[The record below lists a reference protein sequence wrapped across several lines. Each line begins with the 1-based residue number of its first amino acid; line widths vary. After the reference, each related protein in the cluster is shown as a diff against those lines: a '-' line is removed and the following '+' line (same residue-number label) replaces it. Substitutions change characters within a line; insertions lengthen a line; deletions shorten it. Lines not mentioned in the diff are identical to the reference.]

1 MLLLLTPAWQK
12 AKATVVQWTRPPS
25 LRERALSQP
34 SVDVTQRL
42 GLGGVREMVSD
53 NGKVRQALVAAGIV
67 RRL

>member
-12 AKATVVQWTRPPS
+12 AKATVIQWTRPLS

-42 GLGGVREMVSD
+42 GIGGVREMVSD
-53 NGKVRQALVAAGIV
+53 NGKVRQALIAAGIV
-67 RRL
+67 RRP